1 MYNGGARTN
10 LFAPSIRLMIL
21 TFQFRSL
28 PFDEIDAANEVAK
41 WLRQGFAELDVIQD
55 CGSLTRDDEALVQ
68 VVKASGD
75 GHQILIQIASDSCN
89 LATSS
94 LAEESDAS
102 GNDLTQLQVTW
113 LTWTDQVVLLITK
126 ASEQNQ
132 IAWHVSHQM
141 EPELG
146 IVLPGQPANDLVDN
160 MMMSLQVAQ
169 SLAEIDIEEECLDD
183 ESLEEFDERDEID
196 DDINLLSQQAD
207 DEQNWF
213 NPLESEPKFIRFEE
227 WD

>member
-1 MYNGGARTN
+1 
-10 LFAPSIRLMIL
+10 MIL

-28 PFDEIDAANEVAK
+28 PID
-41 WLRQGFAELDVIQD
+41 ELDVAEQVARAMQQAFAESELMQD
-55 CGSLTRDDEALVQ
+55 AGSLAEDDGPLVQ
-68 VVKASGD
+68 VVDASGD
-75 GHQILIQIASDSCN
+75 GHQVLLQIASDSCN

-94 LAEESDAS
+94 LAEEGYSSA
-102 GNDLTQLQVTW
+102 NHPTQLHVTW
-113 LTWTDQVVLLITK
+113 LTWTDRVVQLIAK
-126 ASEQNQ
+126 ASTQHQ

-146 IVLPGQPANDLVDN
+146 IVLPGQPASELVDN

-169 SLAEIDIEEECLDD
+169 SLADMEIEEEYLDEEDLD
-183 ESLEEFDERDEID
+183 EADNDL
-196 DDINLLSQQAD
+196 NALSQQAD